1 MCSVIITH
9 TYRRFGWNWLA
20 EIFHPYDARA
30 YKGLVGSN

>member
-1 MCSVIITH
+1 MLMYAGAMLLST
-9 TYRRFGWNWLA
+9 A